1 MKQKMLG
8 IGAIAILAVML
19 IATSN
24 VSTHDVFAKRYGQS
38 NVQSAAINNECRA
51 VQALDNSGNQAGVN
65 QIAGFTTNC
74 IGDANM
80 IQDSDGAAATSAPTA
95 TGDTTLPPLG

>member
-1 MKQKMLG
+1 MNKKMLG
-8 IGAIAILAVML
+8 IGAIVVLATML

-24 VSTHDVFAKRYGQS
+24 TGTHEVFAKRFGQS
-38 NVQSAAINNECRA
+38 NAQSAAVNNECPA
-51 VQALDNSGNQAGVN
+51 VQDHENSGNEAGVN

-95 TGDTTLPPLG
+95 TGDTTLPLP